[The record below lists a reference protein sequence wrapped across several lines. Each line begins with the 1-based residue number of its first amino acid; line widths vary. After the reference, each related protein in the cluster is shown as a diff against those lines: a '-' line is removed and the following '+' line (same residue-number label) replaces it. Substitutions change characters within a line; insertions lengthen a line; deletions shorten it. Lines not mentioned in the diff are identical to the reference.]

1 MRHLQ
6 HDLPGRCDP
15 VGSQRGGLM
24 AANSTKTM
32 IIKNGYLFDPLN
44 AIDGEVKDIFIRE
57 GKVVSSLSG
66 PEAKDATVIDARG
79 KTVMPGGV
87 DAHSHVAGTKVNAGR
102 LMRPEDHYKSVRK
115 KTDITHSGSGY
126 TVPSVYKQ
134 GYDYA
139 AMGYTTVFEAAM
151 PPLEARHTHEEMRAT
166 PILDMGAYMVFGN
179 NWF

>member
-1 MRHLQ
+1 
-6 HDLPGRCDP
+6 
-15 VGSQRGGLM
+15 M

-139 AMGYTTVFEAAM
+139 AMGYTTDRKSV
-151 PPLEARHTHEEMRAT
+151 
-166 PILDMGAYMVFGN
+166 V
-179 NWF
+179 